1 MKTRAIRK
9 KIRTLCAVVLTAC
22 TLSVLRPVI
31 GFAAYSYPN
40 AAKYTAGDAV
50 IKKTVNNLDVDWV
63 SGQVKI
69 AYHRD
74 PTVELHETSKKK
86 LSKDMQMRWW
96 LDGDTLRVRFAKP
109 GFHQINIPNKVLTI
123 TLPEDSVFGEVS
135 MAATSADFLI
145 PDLQTDSLKL
155 NVSSGDIM
163 AAAEARTAR
172 VGASSGDLDLRFG
185 GKAKEIAVKTTS
197 GDLELEAGTIDRLTA
212 ESSSGEMEIR
222 AKTVGDFSASSSSG
236 DVRAEI
242 GTVKRAAVSTT
253 SGKVDVDF
261 DKFDALT
268 VSATSGNV
276 KADLPEKP
284 GFTATLKV
292 TSGDIR
298 CDLPLTKNGKTS
310 VCGSGSSEVSI
321 STTSGDIEIR

>member
-1 MKTRAIRK
+1 MKTRVIRK
-9 KIRTLCAVVLTAC
+9 RIRTLCTVVLTAC

-69 AYHRD
+69 TYHRD

-109 GFHQINIPNKVLTI
+109 GLRQINIPNKVLTI
-123 TLPEDSVFGEVS
+123 TLPEDIVFGEVS

-145 PDLQTDSLKL
+145 PALQTDSLKL
-155 NVSSGDIM
+155 DVSSGDIT
-163 AAAEARTAR
+163 AAAEARAAR

-185 GKAKEIAVKTTS
+185 GKANEISVKTTS
-197 GDLELEAGTIDRLTA
+197 GDLELEAGTIVRLTV
-212 ESSSGEMEIR
+212 ESSSGEMDIR
-222 AKTVGDFSASSSSG
+222 AKSVGDFTASSSSG
-236 DVRAEI
+236 DVSAEI

-253 SGKVDVDF
+253 SGNVNVEF
-261 DKFDALT
+261 DKCDALT

-298 CDLPLTKNGKTS
+298 SNLPLTKNGKTY
-310 VCGSGSSEVSI
+310 VCGSGSGEVSI
-321 STTSGDIEIR
+321 STTSGDIEIK